1 MTPQEALVAI
11 AHERDIDTL
20 IAQPEMLRGHLMD
33 YCRGGNRRE
42 FNLLVAACQSRVP
55 QGLRLPASSVL
66 QGDRIADL
74 TRRMVDDHGMADEH
88 ARWAIGTWA
97 LALSVSTAAVSDLRP
112 SDPVRRQGPE
122 RVPDPANMA
131 DPKPSATPPRAPA
144 TRRDIFLG
152 IGGTAVIASGL
163 TYLVS
168 RGQTAAVPA
177 TPTWTTPIPVSAK
190 APVTLAPTATA
201 VPPTATRVPPIAP
214 PSGPRRLIVD
224 ASGSGDYKT
233 FASAILSAKTGEII
247 VLRPGTYK
255 ETLTISKDVRI
266 VGEGGRSMVIVEGAP
281 DAHVFNFTSGSAA
294 LTGLTIRHTRGP
306 GGRDLGA
313 IDVTGGTP
321 MIEDC
326 DLTSS
331 ASVVSIHGARANP
344 TFLNCTMR
352 DSFGPGLLVFDQ
364 GQGIIE
370 KCVISGN
377 TNQGVVIRTG
387 GNPVARDCEIRDG
400 KAQGVSVFDQ
410 GQGTIQKCVISGNGA
425 HGVVI
430 AKGGN
435 LTVRD
440 CEIRDGESTG
450 LLVFNLGQGTIE
462 KCVISGNTL
471 SGVEICKGGN
481 LTVRDCQI
489 RGNRHE
495 AV

>member
-1 MTPQEALVAI
+1 M
-11 AHERDIDTL
+11 
-20 IAQPEMLRGHLMD
+20 
-33 YCRGGNRRE
+33 
-42 FNLLVAACQSRVP
+42 
-55 QGLRLPASSVL
+55 
-66 QGDRIADL
+66 
-74 TRRMVDDHGMADEH
+74 
-88 ARWAIGTWA
+88 
-97 LALSVSTAAVSDLRP
+97 LALSGVGVVGVVGGLGFLTY
-112 SDPVRRQGPE
+112 VR
-122 RVPDPANMA
+122 
-131 DPKPSATPPRAPA
+131 ATP
-144 TRRDIFLG
+144 
-152 IGGTAVIASGL
+152 
-163 TYLVS
+163 
-168 RGQTAAVPA
+168 VPFWVPS
-177 TPTWTTPIPVSAK
+177 TPTPVPTP
-190 APVTLAPTATA
+190 
-201 VPPTATRVPPIAP
+201 
-214 PSGPRRLIVD
+214 GPKRLIVD

-233 FASAILSAKTGEII
+233 IASAILSAKTGEII

-266 VGEGGRSMVIVEGAP
+266 VGKGGRSMVIVEGAP

-410 GQGTIQKCVISGNGA
+410 GQGTI
-425 HGVVI
+425 
-430 AKGGN
+430 
-435 LTVRD
+435 
-440 CEIRDGESTG
+440 
-450 LLVFNLGQGTIE
+450 E

-489 RGNRHE
+489 RGNRNE
-495 AV
+495 AVYVWDQGQGTFTGNTLAGNARGAWNIKSTAGKVVRTGNVPNA